1 MFKASYKWRYESV
14 LKRRLVFPSEN
25 RFPQWVLLIVTTRDD
40 ASVPAEEMLNVPI
53 YERLLFIVV
62 ISSSNNG
69 THKISVRIRIYNLS
83 ELNTG
88 ADDR

>member
-1 MFKASYKWRYESV
+1 M
-14 LKRRLVFPSEN
+14 
-25 RFPQWVLLIVTTRDD
+25 
-40 ASVPAEEMLNVPI
+40 PI

-83 ELNTG
+83 ELNTE